1 MSMSEIGCVKM
12 TRTEYDMLRRFCC
25 DKTACSDCVHDG
37 EFVCDMRKAYV
48 KGMDDW
54 HVLIDK
60 KFFRSLNKEYVE
72 RQAAKNG
79 YAWNVIKK
87 FFNYGAKLG

>member
-1 MSMSEIGCVKM
+1 MSDLVKM
-12 TRTEYDMLRRFCC
+12 TLAEYEMLRRFCC

-37 EFVCDMRKAYV
+37 VFICDMRKECV
-48 KGMDDW
+48 KGNDAF

-60 KFFRSLNKEYVE
+60 KFFRSIDRKYVE
-72 RQAAKNG
+72 RQSAKNK
-79 YAWNVIKK
+79 YAWDVIKK

>member
-1 MSMSEIGCVKM
+1 MGDLVKM
-12 TRTEYDMLRRFCC
+12 TLAEYEMLRRFCC
-25 DKTACSDCVHDG
+25 DRTFCHECIHDSMLI
-37 EFVCDMRKAYV
+37 CDMRRAYV
-48 KGMDDW
+48 KDVSTY

-60 KFFRSLNKEYVE
+60 KFFRSLNKKYVE
-72 RQAAKNG
+72 RQSAKNR

>member
-1 MSMSEIGCVKM
+1 MSDLVKM
-12 TRTEYDMLRRFCC
+12 TRAEYEMLRRFCC
-25 DKTACSDCVHDG
+25 DRTVCSECVHG
-37 EFVCDMRKAYV
+37 RAFICDVRKACV
-48 KGMDDW
+48 KDVSTY

-60 KFFRSLNKEYVE
+60 KFFRSIDKKYVE

>member
-1 MSMSEIGCVKM
+1 MSEIVKM
-12 TRTEYDMLRRFCC
+12 TLAEYEMLRRFCC
-25 DKTACSDCVHDG
+25 DKTACSECVHDG
-37 EFVCDMRKAYV
+37 KFVCDMRKAYV
-48 KGMDDW
+48 KDIGDYR
-54 HVLIDK
+54 VLIDK

-79 YAWNVIKK
+79 YAWGVIKK

>member
-1 MSMSEIGCVKM
+1 MSEIVKM
-12 TRTEYDMLRRFCC
+12 TLAEYEMLRRFCC
-25 DKTACSDCVHDG
+25 DKTACSECVHDG
-37 EFVCDMRKAYV
+37 KFVCDMRKAYV
-48 KGMDDW
+48 KDINEYR
-54 HVLIDK
+54 VLIDK

-79 YAWNVIKK
+79 YAWGVIKK

>member
-1 MSMSEIGCVKM
+1 MGDLVKM
-12 TRTEYDMLRRFCC
+12 TLAEYEMLRRFCC
-25 DKTACSDCVHDG
+25 DKTACSECVHG
-37 EFVCDMRKAYV
+37 GAFICDMRKACV
-48 KGMDDW
+48 KDVSTY

-60 KFFRSLNKEYVE
+60 KFFRSIDKKYVE

-79 YAWNVIKK
+79 YAWDVIKK

>member
-1 MSMSEIGCVKM
+1 MGDLVKM
-12 TRTEYDMLRRFCC
+12 TLAEYEMLRRFCC
-25 DKTACSDCVHDG
+25 DKTACSECVHG
-37 EFVCDMRKAYV
+37 GAFICDMRKACV
-48 KGMDDW
+48 KDVSTY

-60 KFFRSLNKEYVE
+60 KFFRSIDKKYVE
-72 RQAAKNG
+72 RQSVKNR